1 MNLKLIYSLI
11 FLTLFISCFN
21 SSKKNNIEENVEINS
36 NNKNCLYSVNLK
48 KTKLIWSGYKTTD
61 KIKVTGTLNKFKSSK
76 IQNNNQ
82 YNSIKNLVEGLD
94 FVVDLSSSTSGD
106 EIRDLNL
113 KNFFFKYIGQN
124 WMLNGRF
131 ENFQNDSVDV
141 IFNFFGLEKKIKLST
156 LYENDKLQLKG
167 SVNLIKQLGLDKAY
181 ESISNK
187 CYDLHKGP
195 DGISKTW
202 KEVEI
207 HVKAPIIFTC
217 N

>member
-1 MNLKLIYSLI
+1 MNLKLIYPLI

-36 NNKNCLYSVNLK
+36 NNKDCLYSVNLK

-82 YNSIKNLVEGLD
+82 YNSIKNLIEGLD
-94 FVVDLSSSTSGD
+94 FVVDLSSSFSGD

-124 WMLNGRF
+124 WMLNGHF

-195 DGISKTW
+195 DGVSKTW
-202 KEVEI
+202 QDVEI
-207 HVKAPIIFTC
+207 HIKAPIIFTC

>member
-21 SSKKNNIEENVEINS
+21 SSKKNIIEENVEINS
-36 NNKNCLYSVNLK
+36 NNKDCLYSVNLK

-202 KEVEI
+202 EEVEI
-207 HVKAPIIFTC
+207 HIKAPIIFTC

>member
-36 NNKNCLYSVNLK
+36 NNKDCLYSVNLK

-202 KEVEI
+202 EEVEI
-207 HVKAPIIFTC
+207 HIKAPIIFTC